1 MAQKY
6 NEARRGFSAI
16 IGDQKTRTQER
27 LIAAVMIS
35 VFVMTIALIL
45 NGKNYK
51 SNPSASSSP
60 AAGNK

>member
-1 MAQKY
+1 MSQKY

-35 VFVMTIALIL
+35 AFVMTIVLIL

-51 SNPSASSSP
+51 SSTAKLD
-60 AAGNK
+60 AGNK

>member
-1 MAQKY
+1 MSQKY

-51 SNPSASSSP
+51 SNPSASASP